1 MNPNAAIVICTNI
14 LLLGILIASAK
25 ILRLGNFSVFGSG
38 IKRIVYLLPQYN
50 FMKSIVVKLKVF
62 HQ

>member
-1 MNPNAAIVICTNI
+1 MRPLSFSANT
-14 LLLGILIASAK
+14 LLVGILIASTK
-25 ILRLGNFSVFGSG
+25 GLRLGNFLVFDLR

-50 FMKSIVVKLKVF
+50 FMKSSIVKSKVF